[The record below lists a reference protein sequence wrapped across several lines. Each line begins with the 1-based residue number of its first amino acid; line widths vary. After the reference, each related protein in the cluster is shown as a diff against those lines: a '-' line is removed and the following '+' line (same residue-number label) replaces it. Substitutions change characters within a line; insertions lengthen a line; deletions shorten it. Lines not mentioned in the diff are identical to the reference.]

1 MCKNSSWLVHLAV
14 PAGCKKLAK
23 ETGCCAA
30 ATRCTPTE
38 STLPVRP
45 IEGGENQA
53 IFPSVF
59 EGLRGLRGKPGIFA
73 IDQSLAQEFRL
84 EYVYICGSMYVDRN
98 PSPPLSPPTWS
109 TRIRPVPSGLRC
121 LIKPCVV
128 YRHLHYKG
136 INCYLCEFLR

>member
-1 MCKNSSWLVHLAV
+1 MCESFVNIGSMCKNSSWLVHLAV

-98 PSPPLSPPTWS
+98 PARLFLAAMLHIQTQNG
-109 TRIRPVPSGLRC
+109 RYV
-121 LIKPCVV
+121 LIHTCNVHWNHALV
-128 YRHLHYKG
+128 T
-136 INCYLCEFLR
+136 II